1 MLDDLRRS
9 NDDDGFEFDDDI
21 GLEIT
26 DEPEVKSERERRF
39 LGMTAVERM
48 FIAMFLF
55 MNVAIIGIALL
66 IVTGRLVF

>member
-26 DEPEVKSERERRF
+26 DEPEVKGERRF